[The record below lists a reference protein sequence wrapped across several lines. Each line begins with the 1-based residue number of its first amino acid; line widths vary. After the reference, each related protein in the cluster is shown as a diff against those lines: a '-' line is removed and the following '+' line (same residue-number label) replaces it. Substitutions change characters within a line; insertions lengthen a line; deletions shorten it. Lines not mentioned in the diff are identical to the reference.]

1 MRELNSHKATT
12 TFGNIPSKILKQSSK
27 SCSDTLQKLF
37 NDALRDGYFPDK
49 LKLADITPVSFF
61 FLMIQQKQSR
71 PVSVLPGVSKFFE
84 RLMHKQLSFYIDQIL
99 SHYMCGYRKGFS
111 TQHALLS
118 LIEKAKKVL
127 DNKGYGGAIL
137 IDLSKTFKTINHDLL
152 IAKLRVYG
160 FSKESLKLIKS
171 YLTNR

>member
-1 MRELNSHKATT
+1 
-12 TFGNIPSKILKQSSK
+12 
-27 SCSDTLQKLF
+27 
-37 NDALRDGYFPDK
+37 
-49 LKLADITPVSFF
+49 
-61 FLMIQQKQSR
+61 MIEQKQSR